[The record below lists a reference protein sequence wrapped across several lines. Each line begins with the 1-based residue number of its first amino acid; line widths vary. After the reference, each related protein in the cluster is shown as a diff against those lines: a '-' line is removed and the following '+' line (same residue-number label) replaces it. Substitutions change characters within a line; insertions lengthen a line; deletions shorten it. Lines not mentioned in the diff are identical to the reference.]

1 MSQSRR
7 LLRISLIGHVFNDMY
22 WFIIPLL
29 LPIIKE
35 EFSLNYAQSGL
46 LLSSYTIMG
55 AFGSLITGYLG
66 DRKGRRFILSW
77 GFFLGS
83 LALVLC
89 AFSGNYWYVFLSLI
103 LLGVGISAFHPSMIA
118 VISNSFMQKRGAVLG
133 IFQFWGW
140 IGTLSVVLLI
150 SFLLKVFSSWR
161 TVLLVLSIPGFIFA
175 PISFRFLKN
184 LITEKRQRS
193 ESDPQ
198 YFLEE
203 KREKVRFL
211 TFVVFILANTLFTIT
226 YYSVANF
233 IPTYLV
239 EERSFNVTFA
249 SYSFLIVVGGGLFGA
264 LISGKMVDLLS
275 SLDSLIIFVLIG
287 GPIIIFL
294 TLAKNYLLLITMLVL
309 FGISYAGI
317 YPAQQTYMAESTPQ
331 KTRGGAYGVI
341 FCVSYIVGAIAPGIT
356 GIIADRLNLSSALRI
371 STFPLFLAIILFFLL
386 KRIKVHH

>member
-1 MSQSRR
+1 M
-7 LLRISLIGHVFNDMY
+7 
-22 WFIIPLL
+22 
-29 LPIIKE
+29 
-35 EFSLNYAQSGL
+35 
-46 LLSSYTIMG
+46 
-55 AFGSLITGYLG
+55 
-66 DRKGRRFILSW
+66 
-77 GFFLGS
+77 
-83 LALVLC
+83 
-89 AFSGNYWYVFLSLI
+89 
-103 LLGVGISAFHPSMIA
+103 
-118 VISNSFMQKRGAVLG
+118 
-133 IFQFWGW
+133 
-140 IGTLSVVLLI
+140 
-150 SFLLKVFSSWR
+150 
-161 TVLLVLSIPGFIFA
+161 
-175 PISFRFLKN
+175 
-184 LITEKRQRS
+184 
-193 ESDPQ
+193 
-198 YFLEE
+198 
-203 KREKVRFL
+203 
-211 TFVVFILANTLFTIT
+211 
-226 YYSVANF
+226 
-233 IPTYLV
+233 
-239 EERSFNVTFA
+239 TFA